1 MGYIREVYACCMW
14 ICFNVFTF
22 KTFWGIMIRQDGQNY
37 IEETKHNSI
46 VEPLMNKIQELEA
59 EIREL
64 KKEKAEA

>member
-1 MGYIREVYACCMW
+1 
-14 ICFNVFTF
+14 
-22 KTFWGIMIRQDGQNY
+22 MIRQDGQNY